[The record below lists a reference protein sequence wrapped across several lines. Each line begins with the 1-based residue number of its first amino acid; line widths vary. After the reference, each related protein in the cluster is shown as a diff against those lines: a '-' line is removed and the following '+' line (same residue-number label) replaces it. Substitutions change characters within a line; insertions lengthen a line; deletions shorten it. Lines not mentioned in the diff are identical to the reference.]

1 MLSATRS
8 YLFGLVDAL
17 LTASTKTHGLVH
29 AYQTTALCLTS
40 KSRKNGMENSVAQ
53 VSKK

>member
-29 AYQTTALCLTS
+29 AYQTTASCLS
-40 KSRKNGMENSVAQ
+40 LLRAEKMVRKTQ
-53 VSKK
+53 